1 MARYVWFGGGLF
13 SHFSHVTWSA
23 SDCLLLFVLQSVQ
36 TSVLVKI
43 PLVITLIQ
51 TIVLGLS
58 SASLGTLLWKCLVPQ
73 RLSGDLSVMT
83 TGPVIIHTMLIVVV
97 GQVSTVSFCF
107 IF

>member
-1 MARYVWFGGGLF
+1 MARYLWFGGGLF
-13 SHFSHVTWSA
+13 SHFSHVTCSVP
-23 SDCLLLFVLQSVQ
+23 DCLLLFVLQSVQ
-36 TSVLVKI
+36 TSVLAKM
-43 PLVITLIQ
+43 PLDITLIQ

-58 SASLGTLLWKCLVPQ
+58 NAPLGTLLWKCLVPQ

-83 TGPVIIHTMLIVVV
+83 TGSVIIHTMLIVVV